1 MIMETKH
8 LNENIAKSLRIILDC
23 TDDDLERAACNELPE
38 EKKDLLDALDVL
50 DVYYRQKRSCR
61 SNLIPSL
68 EFAYYIP
75 YANILDNPEISGKYD
90 YYREEKRIYEKE
102 RKISSTEVKKN
113 LNLQDIINCKWKE
126 FLQLTENDDEVILAA
141 SKQSGDEI
149 LRNSGHGGT
158 CFFQF
163 TSNEKAAN
171 GLTVVVRRD
180 NDGISF
186 NLKGNY
192 EQVEHIKLLTFNGK
206 EVTMEDGFGIIEFS
220 KVISDFMPLFV
231 IDDQKNQI
239 EMNVVLDENGN
250 PVRINSEQ

>member
-1 MIMETKH
+1 METKH

-23 TDDDLERAACNELPE
+23 TDDDLEHAACNELPE
-38 EKKDLLDALDVL
+38 EKKNLLDALNVL
-50 DVYYRQKRSCR
+50 DVYYRQKRSSR

-102 RKISSTEVKKN
+102 RKITSTEVKKS
-113 LNLQDIINCKWKE
+113 LSLQEMINQRWKE
-126 FLQLTENDDEVILAA
+126 FTQQTENDNEVSLAA
-141 SKQSGDEI
+141 SGQSGDEI

-171 GLTVVVRRD
+171 GLTVVIRRD

-186 NLKGNY
+186 NLIGDY

-206 EVTMEDGFGIIEFS
+206 EVTMEDGFGLIDFS
-220 KVISDFMPLFV
+220 EVISDFMPLFV
-231 IDDQKNQI
+231 IDDQKNQF

-250 PVRINSEQ
+250 PIEINSKQ